1 MNGAQILVLG
11 LAYKRNTGDAR
22 ASPALLVIERL
33 VDLGAAIRVCDPLVR
48 GLDVP
53 AAFEFVSFNESELA
67 AASLVLVL
75 TDHDDLTGRPSS
87 VSPTRS
93 STLAIGCPAPEP
105 KSCDVA

>member
-22 ASPALLVIERL
+22 ESPALLVIERL

-75 TDHDDLTGRPSS
+75 TDHDAFDWTAVERVANKVLD
-87 VSPTRS
+87 TRNRLS
-93 STLAIGCPAPEP
+93 GTRAEIL
-105 KSCDVA
+105 